1 MFNPGST
8 VPSHNYNPRVTFL
21 NSVFLLA
28 GIVAMGMSFFRWQT
42 SPLMGMID
50 IAFALSNFALVF
62 YLHRHKEKIAILCT
76 VALLLSYSLFTALYL
91 LATNNTTRISL
102 FFLLVASAFFLK
114 GRKIGFV
121 WLIVTLLTIVAGH
134 FLPFDTAYSH
144 LDIVTTCLYLL
155 ALYFVLSNYEIF
167 NDKVSEYKHEMKA
180 LHLSEERFR
189 ALVENGHDIIAIIS
203 ETGIVRFISPSVESI
218 LGISPGEIINK
229 HVTDLIHSDDAPKA
243 TEILTN
249 ALANGDGGQVEK
261 FEFRI
266 KHKDGGYRD
275 IEIAGRNLL
284 ANPVIGG
291 IVLTGHDVTAGN
303 RAAIEINRSRQQLD
317 ADRLLF
323 QAILDNAPI
332 GIWMSGIDGRLKFV
346 NSTFCNAVGIS
357 EQQFLS
363 ARQYTDVLPQ
373 TIAENCAASDREC
386 YAQSTP
392 HLSTELL
399 PFVDGK
405 DHLIEITK
413 VKLHDTT
420 GNIIGLIG
428 LSADITERKQAEER
442 LRLTSKVFENTL
454 EGITITDT
462 RGSIIEVNAAF
473 SKITGYTHEELIGQ
487 NPRILQSGHQSRSFY
502 EAMWQSITT
511 SGHWAGEVWNRN
523 KKGEM
528 YPEWLSI
535 SAISNAEGAITHYVG
550 ISSDITQL
558 KQHEKQLERIAHYDA
573 LTGIP
578 NRTLLADRMR
588 QAIARTAREQN
599 MMAVC
604 YLDLDEFKP
613 INDTLGHEAG
623 DHVLIE
629 IVQRIQS
636 AIRGGDT
643 VARLGGDEFVILLLG
658 QERGEECSATL
669 ARLLTIIAEPISI
682 MGKSVC
688 LSASIG
694 VSIYPLDDED
704 SDTLL
709 RHADQAMYVA
719 KQSGKNRFHI
729 YDPALD
735 QRARDQQGLLK
746 NIHTGLDQKQFEL
759 YYQPKVDLL
768 TQQLTGA
775 EALIRWNH
783 PEQGLLSPAK
793 FLPAIENTELD
804 ILIGEWVI
812 ASALHQLDQWRAVGL
827 DIEISINI
835 SAYHLESSRF
845 AEKLQQQLALHP
857 ALPANRLQIEV
868 LETVALDDINQ
879 VSRIIEQCK
888 KIGVRFA
895 LDDFG
900 TGYSSLSYLSN
911 LPVDT
916 LKIDQSFMRNLSAS
930 KGDHA
935 IVMGIIALSKA
946 FDLQTVAEGLETQ
959 SHFQTLLDMG
969 CDIGQGYGIAR
980 PMPAASLL
988 DWAQQNRSGKR
999 LFSGTPE

>member
-1 MFNPGST
+1 MFNPGNT
-8 VPSHNYNPRVTFL
+8 QNDRTFDHRIRFL
-21 NSVFLLA
+21 NSVFVLA
-28 GIVAMGMSFFRWQT
+28 GIVALGMSLFRWQA
-42 SPLMGMID
+42 SAVMGMID
-50 IAFALSNFALVF
+50 LSFALCNFALVF
-62 YLHRHKEKIAILCT
+62 FLHRRRKKVEMISSI
-76 VALLLSYSLFTALYL
+76 ALLLSYGLFTALYL
-91 LATNNTTRISL
+91 LASYNTTRISL
-102 FFLLVASAFFLK
+102 FFLLAASAFFLK
-114 GRKIGFV
+114 GRKIGFF
-121 WLIVTLLTIVAGH
+121 WLILILLTIVGGH
-134 FLPFDTAYSH
+134 FLPGFDTAYSH
-144 LDIVTTCLYLL
+144 LDIITTCLYLL
-155 ALYFVLSNYEIF
+155 ALYVIFNNYEIF
-167 NDKVSEYKHEMKA
+167 NDKVHERERELQA

-189 ALVENGHDIIAIIS
+189 TLVESGRDIICILS
-203 ETGIVRFISPSVESI
+203 HSGTVHFISPSVESI
-218 LGISPGEIINK
+218 LGLTSAETLNK
-229 HVTDLIHSDDAPKA
+229 NVSELLHPDEASKA
-243 TEILTN
+243 AAI
-249 ALANGDGGQVEK
+249 LANVQSHSGGESLEK
-261 FEFRI
+261 HEFRM
-266 KHKDGGYRD
+266 KHKDGSFREVE
-275 IEIAGRNLL
+275 IEVRNLL

-291 IVLTGHDVTAGN
+291 IVLTGHEV
-303 RAAIEINRSRQQLD
+303 S
-317 ADRLLF
+317 
-323 QAILDNAPI
+323 
-332 GIWMSGIDGRLKFV
+332 
-346 NSTFCNAVGIS
+346 
-357 EQQFLS
+357 
-363 ARQYTDVLPQ
+363 
-373 TIAENCAASDREC
+373 
-386 YAQSTP
+386 
-392 HLSTELL
+392 
-399 PFVDGK
+399 
-405 DHLIEITK
+405 
-413 VKLHDTT
+413 
-420 GNIIGLIG
+420 
-428 LSADITERKQAEER
+428 ERKQAEER

-462 RGSIIEVNAAF
+462 EGNIIEVNAAF
-473 SKITGYTHEELIGQ
+473 SQITGYSHEELIGQ
-487 NPRILQSGHQSRSFY
+487 NPRILQSGHQNHAFY
-502 EAMWQSITT
+502 EAMWRSITT
-511 SGHWAGEVWNRN
+511 TGHWSGEVWNRN
-523 KKGEM
+523 KRGEM

-535 SAISNAEGAITHYVG
+535 SAISNEQGEITNYVG
-550 ISSDITQL
+550 ISSDITLL

-578 NRTLLADRMR
+578 NRTLLSDRMK

-669 ARLLTIIAEPISI
+669 SRLLTVIAEPINI
-682 MGKSVC
+682 MGKSLC

-746 NIHTGLDQKQFEL
+746 NIHSALDQNQFEL
-759 YYQPKVDLL
+759 YYQPKVDLH
-768 TQQLTGA
+768 TQQITGA

-783 PEQGLLSPAK
+783 PELGLLAPAK

-812 ASALHQLDQWRAVGL
+812 ASALRQLDQWRNVGL
-827 DIEISINI
+827 DIEVSINI
-835 SAYHLESSRF
+835 SAYHLESSHF
-845 AEKLQQQLALHP
+845 AEKLQQQLAQHP
-857 ALPANRLQIEV
+857 ATPANRLQIEV

-879 VSRIIEQCK
+879 VTRIIEHCK
-888 KIGVRFA
+888 IIGVRFA

-900 TGYSSLSYLSN
+900 TGYSSLSYLSS
-911 LPVDT
+911 LPIDT

-935 IVMGIIALSKA
+935 IVLGIIALSKA
-946 FDLQTVAEGLETQ
+946 FDLQTVAEGLETKE
-959 SHFQTLLDMG
+959 HFQTLREMG

-980 PMPAASLL
+980 PMPASSLL
-988 DWAQQNRSGKR
+988 DWAQQNRNGKR
-999 LFSGTPE
+999 LFSGAPE

>member
-1 MFNPGST
+1 M
-8 VPSHNYNPRVTFL
+8 
-21 NSVFLLA
+21 
-28 GIVAMGMSFFRWQT
+28 
-42 SPLMGMID
+42 
-50 IAFALSNFALVF
+50 
-62 YLHRHKEKIAILCT
+62 
-76 VALLLSYSLFTALYL
+76 
-91 LATNNTTRISL
+91 
-102 FFLLVASAFFLK
+102 
-114 GRKIGFV
+114 
-121 WLIVTLLTIVAGH
+121 
-134 FLPFDTAYSH
+134 
-144 LDIVTTCLYLL
+144 
-155 ALYFVLSNYEIF
+155 
-167 NDKVSEYKHEMKA
+167 
-180 LHLSEERFR
+180 
-189 ALVENGHDIIAIIS
+189 
-203 ETGIVRFISPSVESI
+203 
-218 LGISPGEIINK
+218 
-229 HVTDLIHSDDAPKA
+229 
-243 TEILTN
+243 
-249 ALANGDGGQVEK
+249 
-261 FEFRI
+261 

-284 ANPVIGG
+284 SNPVIGG
-291 IVLTGHDVTAGN
+291 LVLTGHDVTASK
-303 RAAIEINRSRQQLD
+303 RAELEINLSRQQLD

-332 GIWMSGIDGRLKFV
+332 GVWMSGIDGRLKFV
-346 NSTFCNAVGIS
+346 NNTFCNAVGIR

-363 ARQYTDVLPQ
+363 AEQYTDVFPQ
-373 TIAENCAASDREC
+373 SIAENCAASDRAC
-386 YAQSTP
+386 YAQEAP
-392 HLSTELL
+392 HLSTEIL

-413 VKLHDTT
+413 VKLHDTA
-420 GNIIGLIG
+420 GNVIGLIG

-462 RGSIIEVNAAF
+462 QGNIIEVNAAF
-473 SKITGYTHEELIGQ
+473 SKITGYSHEELVGR
-487 NPRILQSGHQSRSFY
+487 NPRLLQSGHQSRAFY
-502 EAMWQSITT
+502 ETMWQSITST
-511 SGHWAGEVWNRN
+511 GHWAGEVWNRN

-535 SAISNAEGAITHYVG
+535 SAISNAQGAVTHYVG
-550 ISSDITQL
+550 ISSDITLL

-578 NRTLLADRMR
+578 NRTLLSDRMK

-613 INDTLGHEAG
+613 VNDTLGHEAG

-669 ARLLTIIAEPISI
+669 ARLLTIIAEPINI

-746 NIHTGLDQKQFEL
+746 NIHTALDQNQFEL
-759 YYQPKVDLL
+759 YYQPKVDLR
-768 TQQLTGA
+768 TQQITGA

-793 FLPAIENTELD
+793 FLPAVENTELD
-804 ILIGEWVI
+804 ILLGEWVI
-812 ASALHQLDQWRAVGL
+812 AGALRQLDQWRAIRL

-845 AEKLQQQLALHP
+845 AEKLQQQLAQHP

-959 SHFQTLLDMG
+959 AHFQTLLDMG

-988 DWAQQNRSGKR
+988 DWAQQNISGRR
-999 LFSGTPE
+999 LFPGAPEQLS